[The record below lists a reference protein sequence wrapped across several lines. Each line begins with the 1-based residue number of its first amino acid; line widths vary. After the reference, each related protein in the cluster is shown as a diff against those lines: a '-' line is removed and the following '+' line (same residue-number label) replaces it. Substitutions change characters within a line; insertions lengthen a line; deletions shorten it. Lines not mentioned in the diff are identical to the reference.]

1 MSFLKYLKEIKILII
16 LIVFIMIIVDVVM
29 LLDPYLSKSM
39 DSLIYI
45 NMLVLLITLIFLFI
59 AYSSYKR
66 QVKKFVNYINSNKDD
81 DSTINDNYFYKNIK
95 SKISDSEEEVDNLRN
110 ELEEINDYMTNWIH
124 EVKIPIAVL
133 QIIGKRINEIDE
145 SRELSKQ
152 INTELSRIDK
162 LVEQAM
168 YSSRAGN
175 YNSDFL
181 INEVNLGP
189 VVKDVIKKNK
199 YQFIYNKIDLQ
210 VGDLNKTVLTDKK
223 WITHIIELILDNAI
237 KYSKTGGKIEISLKE
252 NKKFATLMSPTSKSS
267 LPLQTYPVAQKGIE
281 LHIKDYG
288 LGIVP
293 QDIERIFD
301 KGFTGENGRKRT
313 KSTGMGLY
321 IAKKILNKLSHNIDV
336 ISTPNEFCDVYITF
350 YNLSDYFNVT

>member
-1 MSFLKYLKEIKILII
+1 MSLWKYLKERKLYFILVIFI
-16 LIVFIMIIVDVVM
+16 LLIVDITLF
-29 LLDPYLSKSM
+29 LDPNLSESI
-39 DSLIYI
+39 DTLIYI
-45 NMLVLLITLIFLFI
+45 NMLSILTTIIFI
-59 AYSSYKR
+59 IMGYSRYKR
-66 QVKKFVNYINSNKDD
+66 KLNQFIHNIKENSNMEDNYIDKE
-81 DSTINDNYFYKNIK
+81 IK
-95 SKISDSEEEVDNLRN
+95 SIIEEKKEEVDSLRN

-124 EVKIPIAVL
+124 EVKIPISVL
-133 QIIGKRINEIDE
+133 QMIGKRINEVDS
-145 SRELSKQ
+145 SREISKQ
-152 INTELSRIDK
+152 INSQVSRIDK

-181 INEVNLGP
+181 INEVDLGQ
-189 VVKDVIKKNK
+189 VVKEVIKKNK

-210 VGDLNKTVLTDKK
+210 VSEINKTILTDKK

-237 KYSKTGGKIEISLKE
+237 KYSDVGGKIEVYLKE
-252 NKKFATLMSPTSKSS
+252 NKK
-267 LPLQTYPVAQKGIE
+267 GCE

-288 LGIVP
+288 MGIVP
-293 QDIERIFD
+293 QDIDRVFD

-321 IAKKILNKLSHNIDV
+321 ISKKILNKLSHDINV
-336 ISTPNEFCDVYITF
+336 ISTSGEFCDVYITF

>member
-1 MSFLKYLKEIKILII
+1 MSLLKYLKERRLYFILVIFILLII
-16 LIVFIMIIVDVVM
+16 NITLF
-29 LLDPYLSKSM
+29 LDPNLSESI
-39 DSLIYI
+39 DTVLYI
-45 NMLVLLITLIFLFI
+45 NMISILTTIIFIFVG
-59 AYSSYKR
+59 YSRYKR
-66 QVKKFVNYINSNKDD
+66 KLNRFIHNIRKEFY
-81 DSTINDNYFYKNIK
+81 INDNPIYEEIK
-95 SKISDSEEEVDNLRN
+95 SIIEENEAEVESLKN

-124 EVKIPIAVL
+124 EVKIPISVL
-133 QIIGKRINEIDE
+133 QMIGKRVNELDSSKEI
-145 SRELSKQ
+145 SKQ
-152 INTELSRIDK
+152 INSQVSRIDK

-181 INEVNLGP
+181 INEVNLGQ
-189 VVKDVIKKNK
+189 VVKEVIKKNK

-210 VGDLNKTVLTDKK
+210 VSEINKTILTDKK

-237 KYSKTGGKIEISLKE
+237 KYSDLGGKIEIYLSE
-252 NKKFATLMSPTSKSS
+252 NKK
-267 LPLQTYPVAQKGIE
+267 GCE

-288 LGIVP
+288 MGIVP
-293 QDIERIFD
+293 QDIDRVFD

-321 IAKKILNKLSHNIDV
+321 ISKKILNKLSHDINV
-336 ISTPNEFCDVYITF
+336 VSRCGQFCDVYITF

>member
-1 MSFLKYLKEIKILII
+1 MSLWKYLKERKLYFILVIFI
-16 LIVFIMIIVDVVM
+16 LLIVDITLF
-29 LLDPYLSKSM
+29 LDPNLSEST
-39 DSLIYI
+39 DTLIYI
-45 NMLVLLITLIFLFI
+45 NMLSILTTIIFI
-59 AYSSYKR
+59 IMGYSRYKR
-66 QVKKFVNYINSNKDD
+66 KLNQFIHNIKENSNMED
-81 DSTINDNYFYKNIK
+81 NDIYKEIK
-95 SKISDSEEEVDNLRN
+95 SIIEEKKEEVDSLRN

-124 EVKIPIAVL
+124 EVKIPISVL
-133 QIIGKRINEIDE
+133 QMIGKRINEVDS
-145 SRELSKQ
+145 SREISKQ
-152 INTELSRIDK
+152 INSQVSRIDK

-181 INEVNLGP
+181 INEVDLGQ
-189 VVKDVIKKNK
+189 VVKEVIKKNK

-210 VGDLNKTVLTDKK
+210 VSEINKTILTDKK

-237 KYSKTGGKIEISLKE
+237 KYSDVGGKIEVYLKE
-252 NKKFATLMSPTSKSS
+252 NKK
-267 LPLQTYPVAQKGIE
+267 GCE

-288 LGIVP
+288 MGIVP
-293 QDIERIFD
+293 QDIDRVFD

-321 IAKKILNKLSHNIDV
+321 ISKKILNKLSHDINV
-336 ISTPNEFCDVYITF
+336 ISTSGEFCDVYITF

>member
-1 MSFLKYLKEIKILII
+1 MSFFKYLKDNITFLILV
-16 LIVFIMIIVDVVM
+16 VFIMVIVNTVM
-29 LLDPYLSKSM
+29 LIDPYISKSI

-45 NMLVLLITLIFLFI
+45 NLLASITTVIFLAI
-59 AYSSYKR
+59 AYMNYR
-66 QVKKFVNYINSNKDD
+66 KKVNKFINYINNYTV
-81 DSTINDNYFYKNIK
+81 DSDEVEYDYLYENIIRIINE
-95 SKISDSEEEVDNLRN
+95 SEEEVNNLRN

-124 EVKIPIAVL
+124 DVKIPISVL
-133 QIIGKRINEIDE
+133 QIIGKRINEIDA

-152 INTELSRIDK
+152 INSEVSRIDK
-162 LVEQAM
+162 LVEQAL

-181 INEVNLGP
+181 INEVNLNQAI
-189 VVKDVIKKNK
+189 KEVIKKNK

-210 VGDLNKTVLTDKK
+210 VGALNKTVLTDKK
-223 WITHIIELILDNAI
+223 WIMHIIELILDNAV
-237 KYSKTGGKIEISLKE
+237 KYSEIGGKIEIYLKE
-252 NKKFATLMSPTSKSS
+252 NK
-267 LPLQTYPVAQKGIE
+267 KGIE

-288 LGIVP
+288 MGIVP

-301 KGFTGENGRKRT
+301 KGFTGQNGRKRT

-321 IAKKILNKLSHNIDV
+321 IAKKILNKLSHDIDV
-336 ISTPNEFCDVYITF
+336 VSISNEFCDVYITF

>member
-1 MSFLKYLKEIKILII
+1 
-16 LIVFIMIIVDVVM
+16 
-29 LLDPYLSKSM
+29 
-39 DSLIYI
+39 
-45 NMLVLLITLIFLFI
+45 
-59 AYSSYKR
+59 
-66 QVKKFVNYINSNKDD
+66 
-81 DSTINDNYFYKNIK
+81 
-95 SKISDSEEEVDNLRN
+95 
-110 ELEEINDYMTNWIH
+110 
-124 EVKIPIAVL
+124 
-133 QIIGKRINEIDE
+133 
-145 SRELSKQ
+145 
-152 INTELSRIDK
+152 TELSRIDK

>member
-1 MSFLKYLKEIKILII
+1 MSLWKYLKERKLYFILVIFI
-16 LIVFIMIIVDVVM
+16 LLIVDITLF
-29 LLDPYLSKSM
+29 LDPNLSESI
-39 DSLIYI
+39 DTLIYI
-45 NMLVLLITLIFLFI
+45 NMLSILTTIIFI
-59 AYSSYKR
+59 IMGYSRYKR
-66 QVKKFVNYINSNKDD
+66 ELNQFIHNIKENSNMEDNYIDKE
-81 DSTINDNYFYKNIK
+81 IK
-95 SKISDSEEEVDNLRN
+95 SIIEEKKEEVDSLRN

-124 EVKIPIAVL
+124 EVKIPISVL
-133 QIIGKRINEIDE
+133 QMIGKRINEVDS
-145 SRELSKQ
+145 SREISKQ
-152 INTELSRIDK
+152 INSQVSRIDK

-181 INEVNLGP
+181 INEVDLGQ
-189 VVKDVIKKNK
+189 VVKEVIKKNK

-210 VGDLNKTVLTDKK
+210 VSEINKTILTDKK

-237 KYSKTGGKIEISLKE
+237 KYSDVGVKIEVYLKE
-252 NKKFATLMSPTSKSS
+252 NKK
-267 LPLQTYPVAQKGIE
+267 GCE

-288 LGIVP
+288 MGIVP
-293 QDIERIFD
+293 QDIDRVFD

-321 IAKKILNKLSHNIDV
+321 ISKKILNKLSHDINV
-336 ISTPNEFCDVYITF
+336 ISTSGEFCDVYITF

>member
-1 MSFLKYLKEIKILII
+1 MSLWKYLKERKLYFILVIFI
-16 LIVFIMIIVDVVM
+16 LLIVDITLF
-29 LLDPYLSKSM
+29 LDPNLSEST
-39 DSLIYI
+39 DTLIYI
-45 NMLVLLITLIFLFI
+45 NMLSILTTIIFI
-59 AYSSYKR
+59 IMGYSRYKR
-66 QVKKFVNYINSNKDD
+66 ELNQFIHNIKENSNMEDNYIDKE
-81 DSTINDNYFYKNIK
+81 IK
-95 SKISDSEEEVDNLRN
+95 SIIEEKKEEVDSLRN

-124 EVKIPIAVL
+124 EVKIPISVL
-133 QIIGKRINEIDE
+133 QMIGKRINEVDS
-145 SRELSKQ
+145 SREISKQ
-152 INTELSRIDK
+152 INSQVSRIDK

-181 INEVNLGP
+181 INEVDLGQ
-189 VVKDVIKKNK
+189 VVKEVIKKNK

-210 VGDLNKTVLTDKK
+210 VSEINKTILTDKK

-237 KYSKTGGKIEISLKE
+237 KYSDVGGKIEVYLKE
-252 NKKFATLMSPTSKSS
+252 NKK
-267 LPLQTYPVAQKGIE
+267 GCE

-288 LGIVP
+288 MGIVP
-293 QDIERIFD
+293 QDIDRVFD

-321 IAKKILNKLSHNIDV
+321 ISKKILNKLSHDINV
-336 ISTPNEFCDVYITF
+336 ISTSGEFCDVYITF

>member
-1 MSFLKYLKEIKILII
+1 MSLWKYLKERKLYFIL
-16 LIVFIMIIVDVVM
+16 LIVDITLF
-29 LLDPYLSKSM
+29 LDPNLSESI
-39 DSLIYI
+39 DTLIYI
-45 NMLVLLITLIFLFI
+45 NMLSILTTIIFI
-59 AYSSYKR
+59 IMGYSRYKR
-66 QVKKFVNYINSNKDD
+66 ELNQFIHNIKENSNMEDNYIDKE
-81 DSTINDNYFYKNIK
+81 IK
-95 SKISDSEEEVDNLRN
+95 SIIEEKKEEVDSLRN

-124 EVKIPIAVL
+124 EVKIPISVL
-133 QIIGKRINEIDE
+133 QMIGKRINEVDS
-145 SRELSKQ
+145 SREISKQ
-152 INTELSRIDK
+152 INSQVSRIDK

-181 INEVNLGP
+181 INEVDLGQ
-189 VVKDVIKKNK
+189 VVKEVIKKNK

-210 VGDLNKTVLTDKK
+210 VSEINKTILTDKK

-237 KYSKTGGKIEISLKE
+237 KYSDVGGKIEVYLKE
-252 NKKFATLMSPTSKSS
+252 NKK
-267 LPLQTYPVAQKGIE
+267 GCE

-288 LGIVP
+288 MGIVP
-293 QDIERIFD
+293 QDIDRVFD

-321 IAKKILNKLSHNIDV
+321 ISKKILNKLSHDINV
-336 ISTPNEFCDVYITF
+336 ISTSGEFCDVYITF